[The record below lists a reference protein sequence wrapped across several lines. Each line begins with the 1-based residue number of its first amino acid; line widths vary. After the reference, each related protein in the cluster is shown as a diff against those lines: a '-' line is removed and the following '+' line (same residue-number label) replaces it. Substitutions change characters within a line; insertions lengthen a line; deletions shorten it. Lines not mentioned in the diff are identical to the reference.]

1 MVDQLKSL
9 FIIFATMLLVS
20 PILTLFHELGHA
32 IFILLFTDDD
42 VDIVIGEA
50 QAKIGSLKLKRINI
64 CFNNIIT
71 YYGMCYWGKIK
82 QESNIKFKRIFISLG
97 GPLASAIIAGIS
109 LLMCYYTR
117 GSFMNRIF
125 NIITWSSLIQ
135 FFMTIIPITYKS
147 GSYKDTISDG
157 KNIMNILKGKV

>member
-1 MVDQLKSL
+1 MADQLKSL
-9 FIIFATMLLVS
+9 LIIFATILLLS
-20 PILTLFHELGHA
+20 PILTFFHELGHA
-32 IFILLFTDDD
+32 IFGLLFTDDD

-50 QAKIGSLKLKRINI
+50 EGKIGSLKLKRINI

-71 YYGMCYWGKIK
+71 YYGMCCCGKIK
-82 QESNIKFKRIFISLG
+82 KESNIKIKRILISLG
-97 GPLASAIIAGIS
+97 GPLTTAIISSIS

-135 FFMTIIPITYKS
+135 FFMTFIPMTYRS
-147 GSYKDTISDG
+147 GSYKDMISDG
-157 KNIMNILKGKV
+157 KRIVNILKGKV